1 MNNQEKKFYITT
13 PIYYVTAKP
22 HLGSLYSTLIADA
35 LARWNK
41 LLGKKV
47 FFLTG
52 TDEHGQKIA
61 QAAEKAGMAPKAFVD
76 SFVPAY
82 QDAWKQYEIEYSKF
96 IRTTDPEHILA
107 VQKWLEQLQTK
118 GDIYKSVYTGWYCT
132 SDETFVTESADAKV
146 MAGQESS
153 TNNLNAG
160 PVCPSCGR
168 PTQYLSEETYFFKL
182 SAYQEKLLLFYQ
194 QNPDF
199 IQPRERFAEV
209 LNFVQAG
216 LKDLSISRTTV
227 SWGIPFP
234 NDSKHVAY
242 VWADALANYIT
253 AVGFN
258 TPGSEKEFKF
268 WWPADM
274 QVLGKD
280 IVRFHAVFWPAFLMA
295 SDLPMPKRLIVH
307 GWIKMNQQKMSKS
320 FGNVVDP
327 IELGKKYGVE
337 PVRYYLLRQLAITH
351 DSEFDIA
358 DLEQRVSSDL
368 ANDLGNL
375 LNRLVMLAEKYD
387 AMILE
392 ASGPWSGPAV
402 DLRDAGLTMIAQVKE
417 YMNDA
422 LIHMALASVWTY
434 INKVNAYFHAQE
446 PWKVA
451 KSNPIAFKEIL
462 TATAHAL
469 QLVGIVLWPIM
480 PSKMEQLLSSLGVK
494 LDVAHDLEKV
504 ELAPWK
510 QKFVLMKIPVLFERP
525 LDKESEK
532 IMKQVQKEATLG
544 HAEAL
549 AKAETTPLITID
561 DFLKVELCIG
571 MIEHAEFVEKSDK
584 LLKLQVDFGPKGKRQ
599 IFSGIRKHYAP
610 EELIGK
616 QGTFVFNL
624 QPRKM
629 MGSESHGMML
639 FAEDATGKLQIV
651 APRELVPNGTQLR

>member
-1 MNNQEKKFYITT
+1 MKEYLIMNDQDKKFYITT

-22 HLGSLYSTLIADA
+22 HLGSLYSTLIADV

-41 LLGKKV
+41 VLGKKV

-61 QAAEKAGMAPKAFVD
+61 QAAEKVGMEPKAFVD

-96 IRTTDPEHILA
+96 IRTTDPEHIAA
-107 VQKWLEQLQTK
+107 VQRWLEQLQQK

-132 SDETFVTESADAKV
+132 SDETFITEKEFDAATV
-146 MAGQESS
+146 GQ
-153 TNNLNAG
+153 NG
-160 PVCPSCGR
+160 PLCPSCGR
-168 PTQYLSEETYFFKL
+168 ATQYLSEETYFFRL

-194 QNPDF
+194 QHPDF

-209 LNFVQAG
+209 INFVQAG

-258 TPGSEKEFKF
+258 QPDKEKEFKF

-274 QVLGKD
+274 QILGKD

-295 SDLPMPKRLIVH
+295 SDLPMPKRLVVH

-320 FGNVVDP
+320 FGNVIDP

-387 AMILE
+387 SLVLDAPTVWSAQSLE
-392 ASGPWSGPAV
+392 
-402 DLRDAGLTMIAQVKE
+402 LNDAGLTMIEQVKG

-434 INKVNAYFHAQE
+434 INKVNAYFHSQE
-446 PWKVA
+446 PWKVI
-451 KSNPIAFKEIL
+451 KTSPEKFKEIL
-462 TATAHAL
+462 SATAHGL
-469 QLVGIVLWPIM
+469 QLVGTILWPVM
-480 PSKMEQLLSSLGVK
+480 PHKMELLLSSLGVTHS
-494 LDVAHDLEKV
+494 HDALER
-504 ELAPWK
+504 LSCGHWR
-510 QKFVLMKIPVLFERP
+510 QKFVFMKIPVLFEKP
-525 LDKESEK
+525 LEKESEQR
-532 IMKQVQKEATLG
+532 MEQVQEITP
-544 HAEAL
+544 
-549 AKAETTPLITID
+549 TTPLITID
-561 DFLKVELCIG
+561 DFAKIELVAGTI
-571 MIEHAEFVEKSDK
+571 IQAEFVEKSDK
-584 LLKLQVDFGPKGKRQ
+584 LLKFQVDFGERGKRQ
-599 IFSGIRKHYAP
+599 IFSGVRKHYQP
-610 EELIGK
+610 EELVGK
-616 QGTFVFNL
+616 QAVFVFNL
-624 QPRKM
+624 HPRKM
-629 MGSESHGMML
+629 MGSESQGMML
-639 FAEDATGKLQIV
+639 SAPDATGKLHIIAPV
-651 APRELVPNGTQLR
+651 ALVPNGTKLG

>member
-1 MNNQEKKFYITT
+1 MKEFLSMNNQEQKFYITT

-61 QAAEKAGMAPKAFVD
+61 QAAEKVGMAPKEFVD
-76 SFVPAY
+76 SFIPAY
-82 QDAWKQYEIEYSKF
+82 QDAWKQYEIDYTKF
-96 IRTTDPEHILA
+96 IRTTDPEHVKA
-107 VQKWLEQLQTK
+107 VQLWLEQLQQK

-132 SDETFVTESADAKV
+132 SDETFVTEKEYETV
-146 MAGQESS
+146 KAGE
-153 TNNLNAG
+153 AG
-160 PVCPSCGR
+160 PACPSCGR
-168 PTQYLSEETYFFKL
+168 PTHYLSEETYFFRL

-194 QNPDF
+194 QHPNF
-199 IQPRERFAEV
+199 IQPKERFAEV
-209 LNFVQAG
+209 INFVQSG
-216 LKDLSISRTTV
+216 LKDLSISRTTI

-234 NDSKHVAY
+234 NDTKHVAY

-253 AVGFN
+253 AIGFN
-258 TPGSEKEFKF
+258 EAGKEKEFNF

-327 IELGKKYGVE
+327 LVLAERYGVE

-351 DSEFDIA
+351 DSEFDIN

-375 LNRLVMLAEKYD
+375 LNRLVTLAEKYD
-387 AMILE
+387 AMVLE
-392 ASGPWSGPAV
+392 ASAPWSGAAV
-402 DLRDAGLTMIAQVKE
+402 ELRDAGMHMVAEVKL
-417 YMNDA
+417 YMADA
-422 LIHMALASVWTY
+422 LIHMALASVWSY
-434 INKVNAYFHAQE
+434 INRINAYFHAQE

-451 KSNPIAFKEIL
+451 KNNPDLFKQIL
-462 TATAHAL
+462 SATAHGL
-469 QLVGIVLWPIM
+469 QLVATILWPVM

-494 LDVAHDLEKV
+494 LDVAHDFEKIA
-504 ELAPWK
+504 LGNWQ
-510 QKFVLMKIPVLFERP
+510 QKFVFMKIPVLFERP
-525 LDKESEK
+525 LDKESEEPMQEQEEIK
-532 IMKQVQKEATLG
+532 P
-544 HAEAL
+544 
-549 AKAETTPLITID
+549 TTPLIAID
-561 DFLKVELCIG
+561 DFLKVELLVG
-571 MIEHAEFVEKSDK
+571 MIEQAEFVEKSDK
-584 LLKLQVDFGPKGKRQ
+584 LLKLHVDFGPQGKRQ

-624 QPRKM
+624 HPRKM
-629 MGSESHGMML
+629 MGSESQGMML
-639 FAEDATGKLQIV
+639 FAEDAMGKLQIV
-651 APRELVPNGTQLR
+651 APAALVPNGTQLR